1 MAARAGAE
9 AAALARVDDLHVT
22 FRRRGQEVRALSG
35 VSLELRRGE
44 ILGLVGES
52 GSGKTVL
59 GLTLLGLL
67 PARPAPRVRGAA
79 WVGGTDMASA
89 SERARREVRR
99 RSLGA
104 VFQDPMSSLNPT
116 MRVGRQI
123 TEASGAGGSPRDA
136 AALLDRVGLGRARDR
151 LDAYP
156 HEFSGG
162 QRQRLMIAMA
172 IARDPALVIADEPTT
187 ALDVTVQRQIL
198 DLIRELRDD
207 LGCSFLFITPDLAV
221 AAEVADRVAVLY
233 AGRMAEIGTVDEVLS
248 RPRHPYTLSLLKSRL
263 SLSVDTSR
271 PLPTIAG
278 GVPAPGAYPPG
289 CQFEPRCPLRIED
302 CATAPPPLI
311 PVVAAAA
318 GDPAAAGGAGH
329 ASACLRQDDMHELEH
344 RLGRDALAVWGELA
358 AGPTAG
364 TAAGTADRFAVSVR
378 GVSKSFAARRRGGA
392 PIRALHQ
399 IDLEAAPGE
408 CVALVGESGSGKS
421 TLLRVIAG
429 LLRPDEGAVELGGGG
444 DAQMIFQ
451 DAALS
456 LTPWLRVGALIEE
469 RVRATGAGARTAR
482 SRVLD
487 TVRLVG
493 LPPEVVDAKPG
504 QLSGGQAQRVAI
516 ARAVAVP
523 PRVLLADEPTSSL
536 DVSLAAT
543 VLNLLGRLRRE
554 LSLSMVF
561 VTHDLAAARIV
572 ADRIVVMRHGEVV
585 EQGPADQVIAA
596 ATHPY
601 TRELVDAVPGRALA
615 EPAGAPGPS
624 PEGEG

>member
-1 MAARAGAE
+1 ME
-9 AAALARVDDLHVT
+9 DSLASVDDLRVT
-22 FRRRGQEVRALSG
+22 FRRRQEVRALAG

-67 PARPAPRVRGAA
+67 PARPAPRVSGAA
-79 WVGGTDMASA
+79 WVCGTDMASA
-89 SERARREVRR
+89 SEAARREVRKR
-99 RSLGA
+99 DLGA

-123 TEASGAGGSPRDA
+123 TEASGTDGSERDA
-136 AALLDRVGLGRARDR
+136 AELLDRVGLGQAKDR
-151 LDAYP
+151 LRSYP

-162 QRQRLMIAMA
+162 QRQRLMLAMA
-172 IARDPALVIADEPTT
+172 IARNPALVIADEPTT
-187 ALDVTVQRQIL
+187 ALDVTIQRQIL

-207 LGCSFLFITPDLAV
+207 VGCSFLFITHDLAV
-221 AAEVADRVAVLY
+221 ASEVADRVAVLY
-233 AGRMAEIGTVDEVLS
+233 SGRLAELGTAEEVLS

-263 SLSVDTSR
+263 SLSVDTTR

-278 GVPAPGAYPPG
+278 SVPAPGEYPPG
-289 CQFEPRCPLRIED
+289 CQFAPRCPLRED
-302 CATAPPPLI
+302 ACTLAPPPLE
-311 PVVAAAA
+311 PVT
-318 GDPAAAGGAGH
+318 GRET
-329 ASACLRQDDMHELEH
+329 ASRHETACLRQDAIDQLEH
-344 RLGRDALAVWGELA
+344 LLGRDALPTWGEVA
-358 AGPTAG
+358 T
-364 TAAGTADRFAVSVR
+364 TADGFAVSVR
-378 GVSKSFAARRRGGA
+378 GVSKTFTSRRRVTE
-392 PIRALHQ
+392 PVRALHG
-399 IDLEAAPGE
+399 IDLDTAPGE

-429 LLRPDEGAVELGGGG
+429 LIRPDAGTVTLGGGG

-451 DAALS
+451 DAGQS
-456 LTPWLRVGALIEE
+456 LTPWLRVGELIEE
-469 RVRATGAGARTAR
+469 RLKARGADTRQARR
-482 SRVLD
+482 QVLE

-493 LPPEVVDAKPG
+493 LPAEVVDAKPH

-572 ADRIVVMRHGEVV
+572 ADRIVVMRQGEVV
-585 EQGPADQVIAA
+585 EEGTADDVIARSSHA
-596 ATHPY
+596 Y
-601 TRELVDAVPGRALA
+601 TRALVAAVPGRALA
-615 EPAGAPGPS
+615 DPGARGLTP
-624 PEGEG
+624 